1 MGQAVTQGD
10 ETVLVTGGGQLA
22 GALGR
27 QAWPAGLTPL
37 YLPRDRLDIT
47 DREAVA
53 AVLRAHPISAIINTA
68 AWTDV
73 DGAEAAERQAYAV
86 NAEAPALLADAAERA
101 GACLI
106 HVSTDY
112 VFGHGQGPWDEEA
125 RTAPLNVYG
134 ASKLAGEKAVLRP
147 DTPHRV
153 VRTSW
158 VFDSCG
164 RNFVTTML
172 GLADR
177 PQLQIIDDQ
186 WGTPTAAADLAASLI
201 ELARTWRRPTSQR
214 LLHFANSG
222 QATRYD
228 MAEAVFERLG
238 RSGVTTPLLERVSSA
253 SRPCPAVRPS
263 DSRLDIG
270 RWTALAG
277 QAPRHWRAALDQV
290 VDDWAAR
297 RGEGSQ

>member
-112 VFGHGQGPWDEEA
+112 VFGHGQGPWEEEA
-125 RTAPLNVYG
+125 RTVPLNVYG
-134 ASKLAGEKAVLRP
+134 ATKAFVKQFSLNLR
-147 DTPHRV
+147 
-153 VRTSW
+153 
-158 VFDSCG
+158 
-164 RNFVTTML
+164 
-172 GLADR
+172 
-177 PQLQIIDDQ
+177 
-186 WGTPTAAADLAASLI
+186 ADLAGTAIRVTNVEPGLCGGTEFSNVRFHGDDAKAATVYQGVQAIQPEDIANTVLWVSQQPAHVNINSI
-201 ELARTWRRPTSQR
+201 EIMPVAQTFGPLQISRR
-214 LLHFANSG
+214 
-222 QATRYD
+222 
-228 MAEAVFERLG
+228 
-238 RSGVTTPLLERVSSA
+238 
-253 SRPCPAVRPS
+253 
-263 DSRLDIG
+263 
-270 RWTALAG
+270 
-277 QAPRHWRAALDQV
+277 
-290 VDDWAAR
+290 
-297 RGEGSQ
+297 